1 MIQIR
6 DVPEEI
12 HLELRVRAAEA
23 GVSLSQYLR
32 DQLEKLAGQ
41 RTVAE
46 VVADWQGPRAE
57 LPRDEI
63 VDAVRQGRR

>member
-6 DVPEEI
+6 NVPEEV
-12 HLELRVRAAEA
+12 HRELRVRAAEA

-32 DQLEKLAGQ
+32 DQLEGLAGQ

-46 VVADWQGPRAE
+46 VLADWQGPRME
-57 LPRDEI
+57 LPSDEI
-63 VDAVRQGRR
+63 VDAVREGRR